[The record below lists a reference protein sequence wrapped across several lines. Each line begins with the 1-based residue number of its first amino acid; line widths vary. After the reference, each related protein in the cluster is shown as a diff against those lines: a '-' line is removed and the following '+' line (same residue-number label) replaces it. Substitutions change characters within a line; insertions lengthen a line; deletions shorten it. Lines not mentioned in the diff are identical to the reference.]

1 MKNAS
6 LKSKGGFVLN
16 PSTNRY
22 EWNNELDNGT
32 RLIPLLGDDIWFIFS
47 NNVIRRQDS
56 DNPLGEP
63 GEQPYSLIADLFTT
77 DNTAY
82 LLFLDRD
89 HIFTTTTDYTQI
101 YNPDYYTFTIY
112 KQPGFS
118 GPLNTHDAYDL
129 ISQYCQVQSAHLNR
143 LKFSP
148 AYIDDEKIVFK
159 ANTQLVRTVDDTPEE
174 TPPESEI
181 ITDADYVIIEYIW
194 TPAAGT
200 DLDTRTQIQS
210 PSGMVHPVVG
220 WHRASNDG
228 AVLLWNN
235 DNTGSGREGILVNIK
250 EYAKSNVNKLT
261 VSLRAF
267 WYNTRGTGDVTL
279 KATAYKGG
287 NMVANSFGWDN
298 YGGTIVSTT
307 MASINVATKQS
318 GDIDGEYVGAFYY
331 DLETKTGRIVTGGT
345 DPNPGSGNN
354 EGTPPVINCI
364 PTVFNITQIQG
375 DATKE
380 GNVIVVA
387 SIWYEGVE
395 YPYITTREQM
405 RYVIANVD
413 GSKVGLAS
421 GFNTGIN
428 IYEKV
433 YNRYPEF
440 CKAIVLARDRTDN
453 FFIAGASMGNL
464 DKYALTPRIWD
475 MRPYERSFKRD
486 TMRPTQVPSQLRLT
500 KLSPEMKQFIKDNHE
515 YGIFFNGNY
524 NVNNLVD
531 MINQGNDI
539 TINACIKVES
549 NMFDVPPVEP
559 EPPVVS
565 CTPTS
570 FNVTQIQGAAAKG
583 GYVVVGAS
591 IWYKGKEYPYI
602 IIAEPTELP
611 VGDVNRTKLNLG
623 GGFRKGITMYYDAYN
638 AYPEYCK
645 ALVIARN
652 TNDNY
657 FIAGVGSNNLETY
670 ARTPGIWDGGGPN
683 RIFNPNT
690 MRVVNEPSQ
699 IRLTKLSPEM
709 TQFIKTHGG
718 YASSFLNGD
727 YIVNNLVDMINQG
740 NDITINACVEVES
753 NLFPTQPEQ
762 PPVVTTPST
771 PAMAIVN
778 MTSDTPFIST
788 FKNGFELESYYDAQ
802 AECYRIENENN
813 KVYLRDPAYAPVV
826 SFRPKQGNLMG
837 AAQIQ
842 GEVYDWKG
850 IGFDISLATP
860 RYLNSIQNTYSFPSN
875 DVVLVMFSQLNEGQS
890 APPVLNGRFVCN
902 PEIE

>member
-1 MKNAS
+1 MKTAS
-6 LKSKGGFVLN
+6 LKSKGGFIFN
-16 PSTNRY
+16 ATTKRY
-22 EWNNELDNGT
+22 EWDNNLVNNTELIS
-32 RLIPLLGDDIWFIFS
+32 LHSDDIWYIFS
-47 NNVIRRQDS
+47 HKVIRKSNNDS
-56 DNPLGEP
+56 PFGAP
-63 GEQPYSLIADLFTT
+63 GAQPYSSIADIFSTEGA
-77 DNTAY
+77 DY
-82 LLFLDRD
+82 LLFFDRD
-89 HIFTTTTDYTQI
+89 NIFANSANFTQL

-112 KQPGFS
+112 KQSNFS
-118 GPLNTHDAYDL
+118 APPNVHDAYDL
-129 ISQYCQVQSAHLNR
+129 VSQYCQVQSAHLNR

-194 TPAAGT
+194 TPEAGT

-220 WHRASNDG
+220 WRRASNDG

-235 DNTGSGREGILVNIK
+235 DNTGSGREGILINIK
-250 EYAKSNVNKLT
+250 EYAKSNLKQLA

-267 WYNTRGTGDVTL
+267 WFSTRGTGDVTL

-298 YGGTIVSTT
+298 YGGTIVSTN
-307 MASINVATKQS
+307 MASINVVTRQS
-318 GDIDGEYVGAFYY
+318 SDIDGEYVGAFHY
-331 DLETKTGRIVTGGT
+331 DLETKTGKIVTGGT
-345 DPNPGSGNN
+345 GSNTGGNTGG
-354 EGTPPVINCI
+354 GTGTETPPPVISCV

-387 SIWYEGVE
+387 SIWYEGKE

-433 YNRYPEF
+433 YNKYPEY

-486 TMRPTQVPSQLRLT
+486 TMRPIEAPSQLRLT

-559 EPPVVS
+559 E
-565 CTPTS
+565 TPSQVNPIEINKTATMGIAYSIEPFEVYAGDTWGWLTNRQLDDGSYISQPDTTGQSLGNTNSIIRDFNGQSTLKIRKNENNDPFNTLKIIGDVISWGDSSFEYNTALPADYLYFRSLIADNFSNIASNTVLTISPRPNGTGGSPNIISGSFIERTYITLQVIDSEVTYATPSFTS
-570 FNVTQIQGAAAKG
+570 FSDF
-583 GYVVVGAS
+583 VVVGYVNNTIVEVPAIFSDQYNFYS
-591 IWYKGKEYPYI
+591 INWTPEVKAYADANGCIMIRPKGNS
-602 IIAEPTELP
+602 
-611 VGDVNRTKLNLG
+611 DVFGLTIMTGRLLQWG
-623 GGFRKGITMYYDAYN
+623 GYYFDCYLIDPAITQPLRDLRGGNPATLALEFKGIN
-638 AYPEYCK
+638 Q
-645 ALVIARN
+645 
-652 TNDNY
+652 
-657 FIAGVGSNNLETY
+657 SS
-670 ARTPGIWDGGGPN
+670 TPPN
-683 RIFNPNT
+683 IFNGEYT
-690 MRVVNEPSQ
+690 
-699 IRLTKLSPEM
+699 
-709 TQFIKTHGG
+709 
-718 YASSFLNGD
+718 
-727 YIVNNLVDMINQG
+727 
-740 NDITINACVEVES
+740 
-753 NLFPTQPEQ
+753 
-762 PPVVTTPST
+762 
-771 PAMAIVN
+771 
-778 MTSDTPFIST
+778 
-788 FKNGFELESYYDAQ
+788 
-802 AECYRIENENN
+802 YR
-813 KVYLRDPAYAPVV
+813 A
-826 SFRPKQGNLMG
+826 
-837 AAQIQ
+837 
-842 GEVYDWKG
+842 
-850 IGFDISLATP
+850 
-860 RYLNSIQNTYSFPSN
+860 
-875 DVVLVMFSQLNEGQS
+875 
-890 APPVLNGRFVCN
+890 
-902 PEIE
+902 